1 MINTDILNLILE
13 SSTVINGQNSFD
25 EIINW
30 VSERNSLLTVNISKI
45 PFSKCDGWYYDEK
58 SGLIHNE
65 RKTFFSITGYSM
77 RNGETFFEQPMLIQ
91 DEIGYLGILC
101 KPYNG
106 VLHFLMQAKIEPGNI
121 NCIQISPTIQAT
133 KSNFTQQHGGK
144 KPPYLDYFLN
154 ANPDCL
160 LVDQIQSEQ
169 SSRFLGKRNRNT
181 IIILDQNDDVELLPS
196 HKWMTLGQIKK
207 LMKIDNL
214 VNMDTR
220 TVLSCIPYSLLHK
233 KDVSADTPLLKSV
246 LKEPSMK
253 DIAFLYRHINNY
265 KMFDEKRTIIKP
277 LFEME
282 NWEFKNDEYVCKLQH
297 PFKLV
302 FCDIEIEGREV
313 RRWCQ
318 PLFEAVGKATFGLIY
333 SDDFNDNIRRFLV
346 KITPEIGCFDK
357 IEIGP
362 TIQHEAGQKINN
374 DCVTNLFYSRLSQKV
389 GVKFDQFLSEE
400 GGRFYHEENRNVL
413 MEIEKSDITDLPQN
427 YFWCDYST
435 LNHLCMVN
443 NCLNIQLRNLLSL
456 IEITS

>member
-1 MINTDILNLILE
+1 
-13 SSTVINGQNSFD
+13 
-25 EIINW
+25 
-30 VSERNSLLTVNISKI
+30 
-45 PFSKCDGWYYDEK
+45 
-58 SGLIHNE
+58 
-65 RKTFFSITGYSM
+65 
-77 RNGETFFEQPMLIQ
+77 
-91 DEIGYLGILC
+91 
-101 KPYNG
+101 
-106 VLHFLMQAKIEPGNI
+106 MQAKIEPGNI

-133 KSNFTQQHGGK
+133 KSNFTQQHGGG
-144 KPPYLDYFLN
+144 KPPYLDCFLN
-154 ANPDCL
+154 ANPNCL

-220 TVLSCIPYSLLHK
+220 TVLSCIPYSLLPK
-233 KDVSADTPLLKSV
+233 KDVSADSPLLKSV

-253 DIAFLYRHINNY
+253 DIAYLYRHINNY
-265 KMFDEKRTIIKP
+265 KMFDEKRTSFKP

-282 NWEFKNDEYVCKLQH
+282 NWEFRNDEFVCKLPH

-313 RRWCQ
+313 RKWCQ

-333 SDDFNDNIRRFLV
+333 SDDFDDNTRRFLV

-362 TIQHEAGQKINN
+362 TIQYEAGQKINN
-374 DCVTNLFYSRLSQKV
+374 DFVTNLFYDKLLQKD
-389 GVKFDQFLSEE
+389 GVEFDQLLSEE

-413 MEIEKSDITDLPQN
+413 MKIEKSDIVDLPKD

-456 IEITS
+456 IEIIF